1 MTRTRQHCN
10 MSNHPRHRDI
20 PRRPTPT
27 SGETIKET
35 LESLVMAFV
44 LAFAF
49 RAYVV
54 EAFVIPTGSMAPT
67 LLGQHLRVQ
76 CRQCGYRIH
85 VDVPEHSV
93 KDRRAYPLSYAEDVV
108 CPMCHYPNYVKAGT
122 RPRSGDRIL
131 VHKYIYNI
139 GTPRRWDVVVFKNP
153 KDPLDNFIKRLVGL
167 PDELLLIVE
176 GNVYVRPRGSDAS
189 SWRIARK
196 TDQETN
202 PHAFRIQ
209 RAVWQPIYH
218 SRYVPLDEGRAD
230 AGRRAGF
237 EWVQPWQ
244 PVQGG
249 WRVRGRRHQHDSADS
264 GSIAFDFRRQAA
276 SIFNRYPY
284 NQFRSGG
291 LRRAGIV
298 TSSRTMPGE
307 VIQPV
312 EDVRI
317 AAAFEPARDGLTLS
331 ISTTARLDQQALDA
345 PPIELV
351 ASIDGAGNATLRAPV
366 VEGSSKRTD
375 PILDEKKIDP
385 ISRGRTTQVELWYVD
400 QEASLWVDGRRILLW
415 RFEMGMDMLKERR
428 PLNPR
433 TYPEILI
440 TVAGSPVT
448 IHRLEVDRDISYTS
462 INPNGLHHQGTF
474 VKMGPDQGGDPID
487 ILPGQFFCLGDNSP
501 LSHDGRF
508 WHYPHPHLD
517 KLNLLPTNES
527 HRYGVVPEQLMIG
540 RAFYVY
546 FPAPYPTG
554 GRGPAVIPN
563 FADMRFIH

>member
-1 MTRTRQHCN
+1 
-10 MSNHPRHRDI
+10 MSNHPRHRDN
-20 PRRPTPT
+20 PRGPTPN
-27 SGETIKET
+27 SSETIKET

-76 CRQCGYRIH
+76 CLQCGYRIQ

-93 KDRRAYPLSYAEDVV
+93 KNRTAYGLSYAEDVV
-108 CPMCHYPNYVKAGT
+108 CPMCHYPNYLKAGT
-122 RPRSGDRIL
+122 QPRSGDRIL
-131 VHKYIYNI
+131 VHKYIYNMD
-139 GTPRRWDVVVFKNP
+139 TPRRWDVVVFKNP
-153 KDPLDNFIKRLVGL
+153 KNPLDNFIKRLVGL

-176 GNVYVRPRGSDAS
+176 GNVYVKPRGSDAS
-189 SWRIARK
+189 NWQIARK
-196 TDQETN
+196 TDEETN
-202 PHAFRIQ
+202 PHAFQIQ

-218 SRYVPLDEGRAD
+218 SQYVPLDGGRAE

-244 PVQGG
+244 WQPLEGG
-249 WRVRGRRHQHDSADS
+249 WRIHGRRYQHDSADS
-264 GSIAFDFRRQAA
+264 GSIAFDFRRQTA
-276 SIFNRYPY
+276 SIFNRYSY
-284 NQFRSGG
+284 NQFRSGS

-298 TSSRTMPGE
+298 TSSRNTPGE

-317 AAAFEPARDGLTLS
+317 AAAFKPDRDGLSLS
-331 ISTTARLDQQALDA
+331 IRTTARLDQQVLDA
-345 PPIELV
+345 RPIELV
-351 ASIDGAGNATLRAPV
+351 ASIDGEGNATLKAPIM
-366 VEGSSKRTD
+366 EAGSKRTD
-375 PILDEKKIDP
+375 PILARKTIDP
-385 ISRGRTTQVELWYVD
+385 IRRGRSTQVELWYVD

-415 RFEMGMDMLKERR
+415 QFEIDMDILKRR
-428 PLNPR
+428 LPLNPR
-433 TYPEILI
+433 SYPEISI
-440 TVAGSPVT
+440 IVSGSPVT
-448 IHRLEVDRDISYTS
+448 LHRLEVDRDISYTS
-462 INPNGLHHQGTF
+462 INPNGSHHQGTF

-487 ILPGQFFCLGDNSP
+487 ILPSQFFCLGDNSP

-508 WHYPHPHLD
+508 WRYPHPHLD
-517 KLNLLPTNES
+517 KLNLLPTNKA

-540 RAFYVY
+540 RAFFVY
-546 FPAPYPTG
+546 FPAPYPVG
-554 GRGPAVIPN
+554 GKGPAVIPN